1 MGRIVFD
8 ENLVDLAPVFKDR
21 RDAGRKLGTFL
32 KKLDLVPDLI
42 FAIPAGGV
50 PVALEACKTLRSKMD
65 LIIVKKVLY
74 PWTTEA
80 GFGAV
85 SSLDF
90 EVADVGLPEEVVKRQ
105 IEAALERVR
114 EREKLFRKGR
124 PYPDLTGLK
133 VCAIDDGIAA
143 GYTMRVAVR
152 SLKKLGAE
160 EVWACAPTSSAS
172 GAEAVAQVADL
183 VVILNLRTYYPFAVA
198 DAYENWYDLSDEE
211 VLELLGEAEAEG
223 CLIN

>member
-1 MGRIVFD
+1 MGKVVFD
-8 ENLVDLAPVFKDR
+8 ESLFNLSRVFRDR
-21 RDAGRKLGTFL
+21 RDAGRKLGAFL
-32 KKLDLVPDLI
+32 LKLGLKPDVM

-50 PVALEACKTLRSKMD
+50 PVAIEACDVCKSRMD

-85 SSLDF
+85 SLLDA
-90 EVADVGLPEEVVKRQ
+90 EVADVGLPREVVLRQ
-105 IEAALERVR
+105 MEEALEKVK
-114 EREKLFRKGR
+114 EREEAFRRGR
-124 PYPDLTGLK
+124 PYPSLEGLR
-133 VCAIDDGIAA
+133 VCAVDDGIAA

-160 EVWACAPTSSAS
+160 EVWACAPTSSSS

-183 VVILNLRTYYPFAVA
+183 VIVLNLRTTYPFAVA
-198 DAYENWYDLSDEE
+198 DAYEEWYDLTDSE
-211 VLELLGEAEAEG
+211 VMELLKEAEERN
-223 CLIN
+223 CL